1 MIKKYNFSSIL
12 NVNFLALLSKF
23 MYASH
28 YKNQT
33 FKIVIIFQQNNNMI
47 IEVLIDLITQSNKMV
62 YSMIQLNPLSSS
74 SVFN

>member
-12 NVNFLALLSKF
+12 NVKFLALLSNSV
-23 MYASH
+23 YASH

-47 IEVLIDLITQSNKMV
+47 IEVLIDLITQSNKNV

-74 SVFN
+74 NIFN